1 LVLFLNNKNMATTTI
16 NLPSGFVGDILNNA
30 NALFS
35 SFSGY
40 ITLIIGI
47 ILAAVVIEI
56 LIGVLRR

>member
-1 LVLFLNNKNMATTTI
+1 LVLFLNNKNMATTI
-16 NLPSGFVGDILNNA
+16 NLPSGFVGDILSNA

>member
-1 LVLFLNNKNMATTTI
+1 MATTI
-16 NLPSGFVGDILNNA
+16 NLPSGFVGDILSNA